1 MLLNQPSNLA
11 EISSQNL
18 ILNHFIEYNIYSQ
31 NICLYRVFPPR
42 FIHSRDYNLEETCV
56 ICRNYN

>member
-31 NICLYRVFPPR
+31 NICLYRVFPPKIYSFTR
-42 FIHSRDYNLEETCV
+42 L
-56 ICRNYN
+56 